1 MVSEQQT
8 SPPTMADRLRMARK
22 SEDRVMRE
30 SPFGSWL
37 LGSGDQDGGKLR
49 IRVRWL
55 LGGLLAIANIVGATV
70 AILLVTLVMPGPPVF
85 TDELVL
91 VNFVAVP
98 AYIVVSWAC
107 INIWAV
113 IRGLRVLHWATDGG
127 QLDEHQ
133 RRATLRLPA
142 EFTIMQALAWLGGLI
157 VFSLLYGLANPDL
170 LLKIA
175 FSIVLSGTVTCANAY
190 LLSEFALRPIAA
202 RALSTGP
209 RLRRLSVG
217 VTLRTLLFWA
227 MGTAVPVLGLML
239 VALLALL
246 RVEDVSRFDFAVTVL
261 VLGAITLAGGFGV
274 TLLTTRAT
282 TAPIRTV
289 RAALARVERG
299 DFDTEVV
306 VFDGTELGRLQ
317 TGFND
322 MVAGLRERER
332 VKDIFG
338 RLVGEDV
345 AEVAMSQ
352 QVELGGELR
361 DVAVLFVD
369 VVGSTAIAAT
379 RPPTEVV
386 ELLNRFFA
394 VVVDEVHAHDG
405 FVNKFQG
412 DAALAIFGAP
422 TELPDAECMALKAAR
437 RMNERLR
444 AEVPEFPAGIGVSAG
459 PAVAGNVGAETRFE
473 YTVIGDPVNEA
484 ARLTELAKS
493 VRGNVAASMRVLE
506 RACDDDERKHWR
518 EYKRVPLR
526 GRTEHTRVAV
536 LADGGRRR

>member
-1 MVSEQQT
+1 MSEQT
-8 SPPTMADRLRMARK
+8 GSPPTMADRLRIARK
-22 SEDRVMRE
+22 SEDRVIRE

-37 LGSGDQDGGKLR
+37 LGSGDQDGGMLR

-55 LGGLLAIANIVGATV
+55 LGALLAIANIVGAGV
-70 AILLVTLVMPGPPVF
+70 AIVLITVVMPGPPVF
-85 TDELVL
+85 TDELAV

-98 AYIVVSWAC
+98 AYIVISWAC
-107 INIWAV
+107 INMWAV
-113 IRGLRVLHWATDGG
+113 IRGLRVLKWATEGG
-127 QLDEHQ
+127 PLDEHQ

-142 EFTIMQALAWLGGLI
+142 EFTVMQALAWLGGLI
-157 VFSLLYGLANPDL
+157 VFSLLYGLVDHDL
-170 LLKIA
+170 ILKIA

-190 LLSEFALRPIAA
+190 LLCEFALRPIAA

-217 VTLRTLLFWA
+217 VTLRTLIFWA
-227 MGTAVPVLGLML
+227 MGTGVPVLGLMS
-239 VALLALL
+239 VALVALL

-261 VLGAITLAGGFGV
+261 VLGAVTLAGGFGV
-274 TLLTTRAT
+274 TVLTIRAT

-289 RAALARVERG
+289 RAALAKVERG
-299 DFDTEVV
+299 DFDAEVV

-338 RLVGEDV
+338 KLVGEDV
-345 AEVAMSQ
+345 AEVAMSR

-361 DVAVLFVD
+361 EIAVLFVD
-369 VVGSTAIAAT
+369 VVGSTAIAAN

-386 ELLNRFFA
+386 DLLNRFFA
-394 VVVDEVHAHDG
+394 VVVEEVHAHDG

-422 TELPDAECMALKAAR
+422 TELPDADCMALRAAR
-437 RMNERLR
+437 RMIARLDE
-444 AEVPEFPAGIGVSAG
+444 EVPEFAAGIGVSAG
-459 PAVAGNVGAETRFE
+459 QAVAGNVGAETRFE

-493 VRGNVAASMRVLE
+493 VRGGVAASMRVLE
-506 RACDDDERKHWR
+506 GACDDKEREHWR
-518 EYKRVPLR
+518 EYKRVALR
-526 GRTEHTRVAV
+526 GRAEHTRVAI
-536 LADGGRRR
+536 LADGRRRRR